1 MPIVIKEL
9 VITAVVDG
17 NADQQATSAATSSP
31 EAQQQIIQ
39 ACVEQVLAILEE
51 KKER

>member
-17 NADQQATSAATSSP
+17 NADQHATSAATASP

-39 ACVEQVLAILEE
+39 VCVEQVLAILEE

>member
-1 MPIVIKEL
+1 MPIIIREL

-17 NADQQATSAATSSP
+17 NADQQAASAAVSP